1 MQVMG
6 GIPINVQPPGGSGG
20 GSTIPTIAA
29 DVTYNVPTNYP
40 TIAAALAYVQ
50 SAVRLNGAIVTIN
63 VESALL
69 PVLNEQIILD
79 EVELHY
85 VRLTN
90 DGPVAVNSTGFT
102 NSVLGIPA
110 WIYLTHAALG
120 EITGTWTK
128 GAGGVCIGILTVDG
142 YANAGIIS
150 PAPVTC
156 SITGFFY
163 DVFLNAGT
171 LTSVFTTVD
180 SIVVAGNATA
190 ELYSSTT
197 NGSVTAQ
204 NEARF
209 NSTLG
214 THNTVGGA
222 NNISANT
229 GGEVVLNS
237 CTLNSGTNNIFLF
250 ADNTGNI
257 RGESI
262 TVNITAN
269 NPALASAAGA
279 SNINLNNVTVV
290 GVSASARFT
299 VAEASMIQAA
309 NIGAGFGADSQAAL
323 AVLATG
329 LIIA

>member
-6 GIPINVQPPGGSGG
+6 GIPINIQPPGGSGG
-20 GSTIPTIAA
+20 GSTIPTITA
-29 DVTYNVPTNYP
+29 DVTYNVPTDYP

-102 NSVLGIPA
+102 NSLLGIPA

-128 GAGGVCIGILTVDG
+128 GAGGACDGILTIEG
-142 YANAGIIS
+142 HANTGVLNP
-150 PAPVTC
+150 PAACT
-156 SITGFFY
+156 ITGFFR
-163 DVFLNAGT
+163 DVYLNGGS
-171 LTSVFTTVD
+171 LLSVSSTFDLV
-180 SIVVAGNATA
+180 IVAENATA
-190 ELYSSTT
+190 ELYNVQT
-197 NGSVTAQ
+197 NRQFTATGG
-204 NEARF
+204 AHA
-209 NSTLG
+209 NSNNSI
-214 THNTVGGA
+214 HNTT
-222 NNISANT
+222 SASNVIAIN
-229 GGEVVLNS
+229 GGEIVLNNCALS
-237 CTLNSGTNNIFLF
+237 SGVNNTFLSADDTGRIVGTGLNVT
-250 ADNTGNI
+250 
-257 RGESI
+257 I
-262 TVNITAN
+262 TDK
-269 NPALASAAGA
+269 NPALARAAGA
-279 SNINLNNVTVV
+279 SNINLSTVNVV
-290 GVSASARFT
+290 GVSVSARFT
-299 VAEASMIQAA
+299 VVEASTIQGA

-323 AVLATG
+323 AVLPTG